1 MLPPDQRL
9 YKGVLDCYR
18 KTVARESLRGLWTGW
33 GPNVTRN
40 AMMNGTEVSSYDQA
54 K

>member
-1 MLPPDQRL
+1 MLPPNQRP

-18 KTVARESLRGLWTGW
+18 KTVAREGLRGLWTGW

-40 AMMNGTEVSSYDQA
+40 ALMNGTEVSSYDQA